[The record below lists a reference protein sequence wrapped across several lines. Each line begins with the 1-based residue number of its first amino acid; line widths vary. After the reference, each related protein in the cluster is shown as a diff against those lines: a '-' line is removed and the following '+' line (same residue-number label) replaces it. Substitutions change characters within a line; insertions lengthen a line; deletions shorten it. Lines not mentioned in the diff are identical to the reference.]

1 MACLCLSALG
11 CGSSGDDDDGN
22 TAGSGGAVA
31 SGGSGGAGAG
41 GSGGAAAAGTGGT
54 STMASGGSGVA
65 GMSGSGGM
73 TGGTI
78 GTGGSGSGS
87 GGMTA
92 GTGGMTGGS
101 GGGGSTDMA
110 THEPKFSVIFKEI
123 IGNSK
128 VGYCAFGACHGGAPS
143 PADNGGLQLYATDAT
158 MTRAALVSK
167 TSTSPMCTGKTYVVP
182 GKPEESL
189 LLEKLKANPSC
200 GMQMPLTPIG
210 HYLDDAQLMQ
220 VETWIKNGAMD
231 D

>member
-31 SGGSGGAGAG
+31 SGGSGVAGAG

-73 TGGTI
+73 TAGTGGTI
-78 GTGGSGSGS
+78 GTGGSS
-87 GGMTA
+87 GMTA
-92 GTGGMTGGS
+92 GSGGMTGGS

>member
-1 MACLCLSALG
+1 
-11 CGSSGDDDDGN
+11 
-22 TAGSGGAVA
+22 
-31 SGGSGGAGAG
+31 
-41 GSGGAAAAGTGGT
+41 
-54 STMASGGSGVA
+54 
-65 GMSGSGGM
+65 
-73 TGGTI
+73 
-78 GTGGSGSGS
+78 
-87 GGMTA
+87 
-92 GTGGMTGGS
+92 MTGGS

>member
-31 SGGSGGAGAG
+31 SGGSGVAGAG